1 MTDQEDQ
8 DEILKNG
15 LEMKNADFNLL
26 QSKYLL
32 QTKKK
37 RGKKGKLICKVNKN
51 FSVVLAGIKTIYRW
65 MEQNTGPG
73 NTPRCIND

>member
-1 MTDQEDQ
+1 MKDQEGQ

-15 LEMKNADFNLL
+15 LETKNADFNLL

-37 RGKKGKLICKVNKN
+37 REGKGKLICKVNKN
-51 FSVVLAGIKTIYRW
+51 FSVVLAGIKTTHR
-65 MEQNTGPG
+65 
-73 NTPRCIND
+73 

>member
-37 RGKKGKLICKVNKN
+37 KRKKGK
-51 FSVVLAGIKTIYRW
+51 
-65 MEQNTGPG
+65 
-73 NTPRCIND
+73 INL

>member
-1 MTDQEDQ
+1 MKDQEGQ

-15 LEMKNADFNLL
+15 LETKNADFNLL

-37 RGKKGKLICKVNKN
+37 KGGKGKTNL
-51 FSVVLAGIKTIYRW
+51 
-65 MEQNTGPG
+65 
-73 NTPRCIND
+73 

>member
-1 MTDQEDQ
+1 MKDQEDQ

-32 QTKKK
+32 QTKDKGEK
-37 RGKKGKLICKVNKN
+37 REK
-51 FSVVLAGIKTIYRW
+51 
-65 MEQNTGPG
+65 
-73 NTPRCIND
+73 